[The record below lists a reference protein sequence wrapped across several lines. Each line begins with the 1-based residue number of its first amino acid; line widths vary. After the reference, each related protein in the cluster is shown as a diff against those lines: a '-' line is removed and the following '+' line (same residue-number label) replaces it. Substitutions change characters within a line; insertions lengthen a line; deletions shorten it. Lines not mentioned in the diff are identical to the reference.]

1 MNVKRIASFL
11 LVACLAIFVISLF
24 HTHLVEQTRDHCNIC
39 QVLSVGG
46 SVPLV
51 VAHAPVL
58 LVERTHLRI
67 IRVAAITLPIF
78 SESERAP
85 PTL

>member
-11 LVACLAIFVISLF
+11 LIVFVAIFAVSLF
-24 HTHLVEQTRDHCNIC
+24 HTHLVEQTGDHCNIC

-51 VAHAPVL
+51 VAHVPVL
-58 LVERTHLRI
+58 LVERTHLNV
-67 IRVAAITLPIF
+67 IRVAALALPIF

-85 PTL
+85 PSL